1 MICSQEIFFF
11 LIKKKK
17 KTSIAQPGM
26 ATAGVTQCAAVWHAA
41 WGGQDTDVA
50 GLRMPS
56 RGRRAPRAPGH
67 GGRPA
72 AGGQAS
78 WAHVSPDP
86 PHARDTGPAAPGPTL
101 PAPSSAEATLQVVLI
116 SF

>member
-1 MICSQEIFFF
+1 M
-11 LIKKKK
+11 
-17 KTSIAQPGM
+17 
-26 ATAGVTQCAAVWHAA
+26 
-41 WGGQDTDVA
+41 A

-72 AGGQAS
+72 AAGQAS

-86 PHARDTGPAAPGPTL
+86 PRAQDTGPAAAGPTL
-101 PAPSSAEATLQVVLI
+101 PGPSSPEATLQVVLI
-116 SF
+116 SC